1 MSLFET
7 KINPLFELGYTMCLY
22 PLVSNTEGSFP
33 PQNLF
38 SINPST
44 GAISVSGTLDR
55 ETVQT
60 AVLVV
65 TVKDTKAD
73 TEGQTA
79 TGWPFTSSYPR
90 RRLGME
96 MRL

>member
-7 KINPLFELGYTMCLY
+7 KINSLFELGYIMHLY
-22 PLVSNTEGSFP
+22 PLVNNTEGSFP

-38 SINPST
+38 SIDPST
-44 GAISVSGTLDR
+44 GALSVSGTLDR

-79 TGWPFTSSYPR
+79 TGGPFTLYYPR